1 MLNHIRAQE
10 KIAQGYFCIN
20 DIVAYGCNRAL
31 HEYGFRVPGDVSVI
45 GFDDLPVSAVMEP
58 ALTTVKVGNKKLGAA
73 AVDLLVS
80 KIDEGR
86 NNNHTS
92 VLPSGELVKRKS
104 VRHSFPK
111 PL

>member
-1 MLNHIRAQE
+1 M
-10 KIAQGYFCIN
+10 
-20 DIVAYGCNRAL
+20 
-31 HEYGFRVPGDVSVI
+31 PGTT
-45 GFDDLPVSAVMEP
+45 LSAVMEP

-92 VLPSGELVKRKS
+92 VLLSGELVKRKS